1 MPNPSGANAVYV
13 PEPGYGEKKQ
23 MKNLARSA
31 PMSGGPTAASAYN
44 EPRKAQRRATNPS
57 QPKQAQGQPMPYY
70 DELALTWAEIA
81 QQPGASDLVKLIA
94 QRAAGLYG
102 AR

>member
-31 PMSGGPTAASAYN
+31 PMSGAPVAASAYN
-44 EPRKAQRRATNPS
+44 EPRKAQRRATTPS
-57 QPKQAQGQPMPYY
+57 QPKQTQGQPMPYY
-70 DELALTWAEIA
+70 EELALTWAEFA
-81 QQPGASDLVKLIA
+81 AQPGASDLVKLIA
-94 QRAAGLYG
+94 QRAMNAFPV
-102 AR
+102 